1 MTMEPGSMYEIVYTS
16 VARSP
21 FDPISLAALLAHAR
35 QRNEARGIT
44 GLLLYH
50 GGWFLQVLEGPLE
63 ALTVLLATLR
73 KDDRHHHFHVLRE
86 GPIEARRFEEW
97 TMGFV
102 DLDATRLRA
111 LKGRHA
117 FLSNGSLQGEPAE
130 LLALL
135 DEFRNGQH
143 RSLYA

>member
-1 MTMEPGSMYEIVYTS
+1 MYEVVYTS
-16 VARSP
+16 IARRP
-21 FDPISLAALLAHAR
+21 FDPSSLTELLADAR
-35 QRNEARGIT
+35 RRNESRGIT

-50 GGWFLQVLEGPLE
+50 GGSFLQVLEGPLE
-63 ALTVLLATLR
+63 ALVVLLATLR
-73 KDDRHHHFHVLRE
+73 KDDRHSQLHVLRE
-86 GPIEARRFEEW
+86 GPLKARRFDEW

-130 LLALL
+130 VLALL

-143 RSLYA
+143 RSLYG